1 MIELSNYILKRILSI
16 IPVLFVVVVISF
28 SIIHLTPGNPASL
41 MLGDQASEEAVEE
54 LQEQLGLNL
63 PIYQQFFNY
72 VTNLLHGDF
81 GYSLFMKMPVL
92 QAFLEHLGPT
102 LMLTL
107 IAQTI
112 AILYAI
118 PLGIYAAIKKGTWID
133 YTFMGGVLL
142 GISIPSFLT
151 GLLIIMLFAVQL
163 NWLPSGGYEP
173 LSSGLWNH
181 LKYMILPGFTLGI
194 MQAALIARMTR
205 NSLLEVLNQNYIKT
219 AMAKGVKRRWVIYKH
234 ALRNAFIPILTT
246 IGLSLVVLV
255 SGSTVTEFVFN
266 IPGLGQLIVNSV
278 LRRDYE
284 VIQGSILLIT
294 TMYVLINLLIDIL
307 YVVINP
313 SIRYDNK
320 N

>member
-1 MIELSNYILKRILSI
+1 MSSYIILKRIVSI
-16 IPVLFVVVVISF
+16 IPVLLVVVIISF
-28 SIIHLTPGNPASL
+28 AIIHMTPGDPASL
-41 MLGDQASEEAVEE
+41 MLGDQATQEEVEQ
-54 LQEQLGLNL
+54 LREQLGLNL
-63 PIYQQFFNY
+63 PLYQQFVNY
-72 VTNLLHGDF
+72 VVKLFHADL

-92 QAFLEHLGPT
+92 EAIKEHIIPT
-102 LMLTL
+102 LMLTV
-107 IAQTI
+107 IAQTF
-112 AILYAI
+112 AIIYAI
-118 PLGIYAAIKKGTWID
+118 PLGIYAAIKKDTWVD
-133 YTFMGGVLL
+133 YTLMGGVLL
-142 GISIPSFLT
+142 GVSIPSFLT
-151 GLLIIMLFAVQL
+151 GLLMIMLVSVQL

-173 LSSGLWNH
+173 LSAGVWNH
-181 LKYMILPGFTLGI
+181 FKYLILPAFTLGI

-219 AMAKGVKRRWVIYKH
+219 AMAKGVKYRWVIYKH
-234 ALRNAFIPILTT
+234 ALRNAAIPILTT
-246 IGLSLVVLV
+246 IGLSLIVLI

-266 IPGLGQLIVNSV
+266 IPGLGQLVVNSV

-313 SIRYDNK
+313 TIRYDDK